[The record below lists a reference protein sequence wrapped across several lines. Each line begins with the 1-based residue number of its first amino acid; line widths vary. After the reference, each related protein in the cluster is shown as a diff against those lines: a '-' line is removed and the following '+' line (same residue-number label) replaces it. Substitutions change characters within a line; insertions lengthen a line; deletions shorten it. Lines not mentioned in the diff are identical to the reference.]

1 MKEAHFSLSDITYKT
16 FYGSFKT
23 ISDFSSLKP
32 SESGSIPELTCE
44 VLTNEN
50 AYGVIYSGNIT
61 VPEDGDYEFQ
71 VAYTGGGRLVI
82 NNQVLNEFQRPD
94 GWQFEKAK
102 PLHLKAGKYPF
113 EYYNYKDASWMPPR
127 LGLFVQSAT
136 TYPQSL
142 HAFNSL
148 PPDDQPTSPI
158 YLEPGSEPRLL
169 RAFLDFKGD
178 SKQRLTHTIGVG
190 DPSGTHYIYDLKSGN
205 LVCVW
210 RGPFVDTTPMWND
223 RGDGSFPATRR
234 CRNTCSTISPL
245 RSFPLKTNLS
255 PYNARDAVLKDG
267 EYKGK
272 GYEIEEATRRPI
284 FKYTYQGMEV
294 EDKVYPTENNRTIT
308 HELSI
313 KNRGS
318 KAGLHYK
325 LGEGQNITQM
335 PGGLYAINDKQYYIK
350 VDGVTPIIREV
361 NGIKEIIVPVDSSV
375 KYSIIW

>member
-1 MKEAHFSLSDITYKT
+1 MNFSDQMA
-16 FYGSFKT
+16 
-23 ISDFSSLKP
+23 SSLKKEP
-32 SESGSIPELTCE
+32 SHLKQ
-44 VLTNEN
+44 
-50 AYGVIYSGNIT
+50 GNI
-61 VPEDGDYEFQ
+61 
-71 VAYTGGGRLVI
+71 R
-82 NNQVLNEFQRPD
+82 
-94 GWQFEKAK
+94 
-102 PLHLKAGKYPF
+102 F
-113 EYYNYKDASWMPPR
+113 EYYNFKDASWMPPR

-210 RGPFVDTTPMWND
+210 HGPFVDTTPMWHD
-223 RGDGSFPATRR
+223 RGDGSFRPRGAVQYLF
-234 CRNTCSTISPL
+234 NNQPLAFLSTQNEP
-245 RSFPLKTNLS
+245 FPFI
-255 PYNARDAVLKDG
+255 ARDAILKDG

-325 LGEGQNITQM
+325 LGEGQNITQL